1 MGRICV
7 SVCILANKERK
18 LGKKTALANSVKK
31 LQFFVYEKLKNDG
44 SFFGKKRQQDLSL
57 IISEIT

>member
-1 MGRICV
+1 
-7 SVCILANKERK
+7 VCILANKERK

-31 LQFFVYEKLKNDG
+31 LQFFVYEKLKNYG
-44 SFFGKKRQQDLSL
+44 SFFGKKLQQDLSL